1 MTMKHTPFF
10 PRRMAVLLAVA
21 TMALHSPQASAQ
33 WIVKDP
39 FNYMENLVHSI
50 NQLDQL
56 AVLNAQQL
64 QQLQD
69 YRLQLL
75 NLQKLGGTLRQGV
88 QSNLGQQ
95 LTGNVND
102 YGRSLLNKTATRD
115 PNSSSYYMQAEDIV
129 STSIG
134 DVPRTTAA
142 TDVDLGNV
150 GLGRGQ
156 QSGMGREAYQ
166 DRQQYDRV
174 MDDVRQGA
182 ITRKN
187 SETRAVQANAMANQM
202 ANLGDNNTVGA
213 IQLLSAQNSLAYA
226 QQEDLIKNQAAL
238 LKDAQERQLRS
249 LVEKEAYRKR
259 ELERLSRLK
268 SENINPAINMIP

>member
-1 MTMKHTPFF
+1 MKHTPLLS
-10 PRRMAVLLAVA
+10 RRMAAMMVAVTMVLHAPHA
-21 TMALHSPQASAQ
+21 AAQ
-33 WIVKDP
+33 WIVNDP
-39 FNYMENLVHSI
+39 VNYVENLIHSI

-75 NLQKLGGTLRQGV
+75 NLQKLGGNLRQGV
-88 QSNLGQQ
+88 QTNVGQQ
-95 LTGNVND
+95 LLGNVND
-102 YGRSLLNKTATRD
+102 YGRSLRNQTSTRN
-115 PNSSSYYMQAEDIV
+115 PNSSSYYIQAEDIV

-142 TDVDLGNV
+142 TDVDLGSV

-156 QSGMGREAYQ
+156 QSGIGRAAFQ

-182 ITRKN
+182 ITRQN
-187 SETRAVQANAMANQM
+187 SETRAVQANALAGQM
-202 ANLGDNNTVGA
+202 ATLGDNNTVGA

-238 LKDAQERQLRS
+238 LKDSQERQLRE
-249 LVEKEAYRKR
+249 LVEKEAFRKR
-259 ELERLSRLK
+259 ELERLSKLK
-268 SENINPAINMIP
+268 AENINPAVNMVP